1 MKKIFTLL
9 FCVVALSAAA
19 DTDAQIQQC
28 INALLDNSASTTKLM
43 AANLDANHDGVITIH
58 DLSVIIDEALQA
70 QAAQPNKA
78 PAQEVVDVDAIINK
92 VLTTETGEPNI
103 SDVNQAI
110 DHNLNQKKK

>member
-1 MKKIFTLL
+1 MKKIITLL
-9 FCVVALSAAA
+9 FCVVAMALTASAN
-19 DTDAQIQQC
+19 DRVDMC
-28 INALLDNSASTTKLM
+28 VNVLLGNEMPNKLM

-110 DHNLNQKKK
+110 DHNLNQQKK